1 MYKEELQVKRIKHK
15 PIVNIRKI
23 KKINYAKENVRD
35 KISDFLEL
43 PREINKNNIKIT
55 LVNNTY
61 LYLEGNNKIEDYY
74 EHYIKI
80 KTDLNTIVIDGKK
93 MEIKDIDDKEI
104 MIEGVINNISYS

>member
-1 MYKEELQVKRIKHK
+1 MKVKKHK
-15 PIVNIRKI
+15 LKININKL
-23 KKINYAKENVRD
+23 KKVNYAKERMKD
-35 KISDFLEL
+35 RISDFLEM

-80 KTDLNTIVIDGKK
+80 KTDLNTITIDGKK
-93 MEIKDIDDKEI
+93 MEIKDIDDKELI
-104 MIEGVINNISYS
+104 IEGIINNISYS